1 MKRITIVIPI
11 FRLSSNR
18 LANFLFL
25 LKKIQSVVSVCDV
38 KVVDQVS
45 EKTYIQT
52 IVRMYPD
59 ITYIPVSIS
68 DGVFNKS
75 ILINRVCT
83 DIKSE
88 FIWIIDA
95 DFYTNFELVVSEINN
110 FSDFTRPF
118 GEVILLNETESSQ
131 LIDSDYV
138 QINRDEYESSL
149 ANGKY
154 SFIIRTSVFIESGM
168 MNENFKGWGF
178 QDLDF
183 VENRLVSCKIS
194 NIDTPA
200 FHLWHTPASRKYV
213 NENKLIYGNFIEP
226 KHITTDPV
234 PIKKP
239 VIQQSCS
246 VDDTNAVRNITNIKQ
261 DTHKH
266 EHINHIHVTY
276 ENSTFFDKHKP
287 HLSTIIKAH
296 VTKKQTRTLTGTLDV
311 KRLKKNFIYY
321 YLKFIVDNYQK
332 LTGTICFSNDYFCN
346 NETIFNL
353 NNQLLIDNSFKSDN
367 KITQNFEWVTKTTRE
382 NSKSTKPTHKIEFI
396 SKSISGEGLGVYSK
410 LGIFKINSDLIKKNP
425 ISYYKKILDNTELW
439 SSREYE
445 WFLINLQKIFL
456 TNIK

>member
-25 LKKIQSVVSVCDV
+25 LKKIQSVVSVCDI

-45 EKTYIQT
+45 EKTDIQT
-52 IVRMYPD
+52 ILRMYPD
-59 ITYIPVSIS
+59 ITYIPVSMS

-75 ILINRVCT
+75 ILINRACT

-95 DFYTNFELVVSEINN
+95 DFYTNFDFVVSEINN

-118 GEVILLNETESSQ
+118 SEIILLNETESSQ

-138 QINRDEYESSL
+138 QINRDEYENSF

-154 SFIIRTSVFIESGM
+154 SFIVRTSVFIESGM
-168 MNENFKGWGF
+168 MNENFRGWGF

-200 FHLWHTPASRKYV
+200 FHLWHEPASRKYV
-213 NENKLIYGNFIEP
+213 NENKLIYGNFTEP
-226 KHITTDPV
+226 KHTTTNTH
-234 PIKKP
+234 PIKKQ
-239 VIQQSCS
+239 VYQQPCP
-246 VDDTNAVRNITNIKQ
+246 VDDTSVVRNTTNIKQ
-261 DTHKH
+261 DIHKH

-287 HLSTIIKAH
+287 HLSTIIKAS

-311 KRLKKNFIYY
+311 KIIKKNFIYY
-321 YLKFIVDNYQK
+321 YLKFIVDNYQR
-332 LTGTICFSNDYFCN
+332 LNGIICFSNDYFCN
-346 NETIFNL
+346 NETLFNL
-353 NNQLLIDNSFKSDN
+353 NNQLLIEDSFKSDN
-367 KITQNFEWVTKTTRE
+367 KMTQNFEWVTKTTRE
-382 NSKSTKPTHKIEFI
+382 NSKSFKPTHKIKFI
-396 SKSISGEGLGVYSK
+396 SKSISDGGVGVYSK
-410 LGIFKINSDLIKKNP
+410 LGIFKIKSDLIKKT
-425 ISYYKKILDNTELW
+425 SVSHYKKILDSTSDW

-456 TNIK
+456 TEFK